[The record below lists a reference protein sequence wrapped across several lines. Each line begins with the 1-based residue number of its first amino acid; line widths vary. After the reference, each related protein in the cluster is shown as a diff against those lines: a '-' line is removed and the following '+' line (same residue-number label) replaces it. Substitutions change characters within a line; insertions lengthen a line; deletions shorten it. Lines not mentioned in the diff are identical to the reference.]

1 MNSCLNYYQE
11 DKLHWRQFFRQL
23 SCQSMLINVKFYI
36 KRTVN
41 LNHVKTQI
49 PVNVEDKSNYP
60 IFSDH
65 ITYREKDTH
74 NQGVAGSSP
83 AGPT

>member
-1 MNSCLNYYQE
+1 
-11 DKLHWRQFFRQL
+11 
-23 SCQSMLINVKFYI
+23 MLINVKFYI

-83 AGPT
+83 AGPTVDNQPLTRYY